1 MKTHLLITTAL
12 MLATAA
18 KAQTGGVVVTSAPT
32 LELGQSELSA
42 KLTQILNEAQLQ
54 NEKLQTSL
62 ERMGEPGSINLASV
76 QIIRDDVIAAATTLK
91 TKDEQRTMLGALTGA
106 EVFADDAF
114 GLMPPIGATVTRKDG
129 TAVNRDPQKYRLEAA
144 VMAQF
149 KEFKEVR
156 EKALVRKKALNDE
169 VSQVVQ
175 EIQDATDLASIH
187 KLNAMLTVLRGQIE
201 ECNQTILVAQA
212 DADMTQKELTTQ
224 AQIIAKGKQEEAQ
237 HMNKTGN
244 PDAPPTPAGTPTP
257 IPFGGVAPGG
267 TARPFI
273 PNLTWGRRNPADN
286 GGSGGANPDAAGG
299 DAN

>member
-1 MKTHLLITTAL
+1 MKTSALI
-12 MLATAA
+12 LASFLVASGA
-18 KAQTGGVVVTSAPT
+18 FAQGAVVVSSAPT
-32 LELGQSELSA
+32 LEMGQSELSA

-62 ERMGEPGSINLASV
+62 DRMGEPSTINLGSV
-76 QIIRDDVIAAATTLK
+76 QIIKNDVISSATTLK
-91 TKDEQRTMLGALTGA
+91 TKDEQRAMLGALTGA

-114 GLMPPIGATVTRKDG
+114 GLMEPIGATVTRKDG
-129 TAVNRDPQKYRLEAA
+129 AEVDRDPAKYRLESA

-156 EKALVRKKALNDE
+156 EKALARKKTLNDE
-169 VSQVVQ
+169 VAQVVQ
-175 EIQDATDLASIH
+175 EIEEATDLASIH

-212 DADMTQKELTTQ
+212 DADMTHKELTTQ

-237 HMNKTGN
+237 HMNQTGD
-244 PDAPPTPAGTPTP
+244 PDAPPTPAGTYTP

-267 TARPFI
+267 TARPLI
-273 PNLTWGRRNPADN
+273 PNLTWGRRDA
-286 GGSGGANPDAAGG
+286 GGGAGAENPQASGG

>member
-1 MKTHLLITTAL
+1 MKTSALI
-12 MLATAA
+12 LASFLVASGA
-18 KAQTGGVVVTSAPT
+18 FAQGAVVVVSSAPT
-32 LELGQSELSA
+32 LEMGQSELSA

-62 ERMGEPGSINLASV
+62 DRMGEPASINLGSV
-76 QIIRDDVIAAATTLK
+76 QIIKNDVISSASTLK
-91 TKDEQRTMLGALTGA
+91 TKDEQRAMLGALTGA

-114 GLMPPIGATVTRKDG
+114 GLMEPIGATVTRKDG
-129 TAVNRDPQKYRLEAA
+129 AEVNRDPAKYRLESA

-156 EKALVRKKALNDE
+156 EKALARKKTLNDE
-169 VSQVVQ
+169 VAQVVQ
-175 EIQDATDLASIH
+175 EIEEAMDLASIH

-212 DADMTQKELTTQ
+212 DAEMTHKELTTQ

-237 HMNKTGN
+237 HMNKTGD
-244 PDAPPTPAGTPTP
+244 PDAPPTPPGTYTP

-267 TARPFI
+267 TARPLI
-273 PNLTWGRRNPADN
+273 PNLTWGRRDA
-286 GGSGGANPDAAGG
+286 GGGAENPEASGG